1 MRNRVY
7 DRGVPADAMNLRFSI
22 VVPARNE
29 ELYIA
34 ETLEHVTK
42 LSYPTELYEVIVVE
56 NGSSDRTLDI
66 AKRFECTNLRVL
78 EMDQAGVSRAKNF
91 AIDRLSPSSDWVV
104 FLDADTILKPN
115 FLLDLDRLLRA
126 SRRPYSVGTAKVL
139 PLNGSRKARA
149 WFAYYDLAHW
159 FGGSYAIQVV
169 KRSLFPTLRFD
180 ENLRV
185 GEDLL
190 LIRQARRSGKFFF
203 LRTNT
208 VYTSTR
214 RFDAVGY
221 WKLFLHWTFVAL
233 LPKRKRK
240 VFGYKL
246 IR

>member
-1 MRNRVY
+1 MT
-7 DRGVPADAMNLRFSI
+7 LRFSI

-29 ELYIA
+29 EKYIA
-34 ETLEHVTK
+34 ETLEHVTR

-66 AKRFECTNLRVL
+66 AKRFERGNVRVL
-78 EMDQAGVSRAKNF
+78 EMDRAGVSAAKNF
-91 AIDRLSPSSDWVV
+91 AIDRLSSSSDWVV

-115 FLLDLDRLLRA
+115 FLLDLDRRLRA
-126 SRRPYSVGTAKVL
+126 SRKPLSVGTAKVL

-159 FGGSYAIQVV
+159 FGGSYAIQIV
-169 KRSLFPTLRFD
+169 KRSLFPALRFD
-180 ENLRV
+180 ENLTM

-190 LIRQARRSGKFFF
+190 LIRQARKSGKFFF
-203 LRTNT
+203 MWTDT

-221 WKLFLHWTFVAL
+221 WKLFLQWTFVAI
-233 LPKRKRK
+233 LPKWQRK
-240 VFGYKL
+240 VFGYKA